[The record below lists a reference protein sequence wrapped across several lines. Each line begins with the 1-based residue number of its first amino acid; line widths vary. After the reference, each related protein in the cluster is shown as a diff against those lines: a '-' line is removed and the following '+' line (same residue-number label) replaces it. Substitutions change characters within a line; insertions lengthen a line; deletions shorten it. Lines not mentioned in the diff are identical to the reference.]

1 MSFIKDKAAFKTA
14 LLIFMTYGEEYR
26 HIAELFLCKAYG
38 R

>member
-14 LLIFMTYGEEYR
+14 QLFHSYGYSI
-26 HIAELFLCKAYG
+26 IAGLYLRKAYG

>member
-26 HIAELFLCKAYG
+26 HIAELFLRKAYG